1 MIQTYLPSDATH
13 SLHTLKMRI
22 ESTIVVKEEPNL
34 HLPRILCLHGG
45 GTNARIFRAQCRGI
59 VHQLKNEFRFVF
71 AQAPFSSPA
80 GPDVLS
86 VYSQWGP
93 FRCWLPS
100 SRHPQYPT
108 LETVTEVDKS
118 LEDVMTRDDLK
129 GATGEWV
136 AVLGFSQGAKLAASL
151 LYRQQEGRSSTKFRF
166 GVLLAGSAPLVLLD
180 QDWEVQSIFK
190 SLPRSLDQDPVL
202 NIPTI
207 HMHGLRDE
215 GIHRHRKL
223 FESCTRDTSRLIEW
237 DGDHRVPIKS
247 RDVGLLVHQM
257 RELAGEM
264 DARGTRI
271 PIALDLKP
279 LISCLEVEVEA

>member
-1 MIQTYLPSDATH
+1 M
-13 SLHTLKMRI
+13 
-22 ESTIVVKEEPNL
+22 VKEESNL

-59 VHQLKNEFRFVF
+59 VHRLKDEFRFVF

-93 FRCWLPS
+93 FKCWLPQS
-100 SRHPQYPT
+100 QHPQYPS
-108 LETVTEVDKS
+108 LETVSLVDKT
-118 LEDVMTRDDLK
+118 LEDVMRRDDLK
-129 GATGEWV
+129 GATGHWV

-151 LYRQQEGRSSTKFRF
+151 LYRQQEGRSNTKFRF
-166 GVLLAGSAPLVLLD
+166 GVLLAGSAPLVFLD
-180 QDWEVQSIFK
+180 QDWELLSVFK
-190 SLPRSLDQDPVL
+190 SLPRTLDLDPVL
-202 NIPTI
+202 TIPTI

-223 FESCTRDTSRLIEW
+223 FESCTPNTSRLIEW

-247 RDVGLLVHQM
+247 KDVALLVHQM
-257 RELAGEM
+257 REVADETSGGRNSVLVS
-264 DARGTRI
+264 
-271 PIALDLKP
+271 LDVKTLV
-279 LISCLEVEVEA
+279 SCLEIEVEA